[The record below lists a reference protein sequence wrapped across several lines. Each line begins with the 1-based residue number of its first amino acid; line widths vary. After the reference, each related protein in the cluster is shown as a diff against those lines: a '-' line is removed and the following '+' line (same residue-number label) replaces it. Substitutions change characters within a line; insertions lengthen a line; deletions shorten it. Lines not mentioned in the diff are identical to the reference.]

1 MPQLFALAFGCTYH
15 LFSVRFLTLL
25 HTRRGFPYCLSREK
39 RVTLGHF
46 LEVWMR
52 FYKVLIAF
60 FLSFFSLGLAQSLVV
75 YPFSSQDTLSG
86 VAVADRLAQAFSGSL
101 EVYGP
106 EVSPNLPV
114 PLLAPEGFFPVYS
127 SLSLNFP
134 IDGPGGAKVLR
145 EMTGADAVVT
155 GKIAFVDDGPDA
167 EVYIARP
174 DGVQTFSVT
183 SPEDDPSLLVQKI
196 IAVTAAR
203 LNVSRPLLKNFSIDL
218 SGPYGEYVNAVS
230 LIGAGLLEDAL
241 GVLEAAQTNVEE
253 EPRLQTLYDAVRAVL
268 VGQDN
273 PQTDLMAVMSLNLGE
288 ELFDEA
294 TTLSYFETLAVERS
308 LPVFKAWVATL
319 QATQQDSSSSD
330 ASAAFDAVAEAY
342 PFGVATR
349 AAYRAVNGNEALGS
363 ENLDGDMQT
372 LLESNEVTSVYAAS
386 IISSSIINDPE
397 TTKAAYV
404 RLTKIAPGFA
414 RPFEFLSDIA
424 FSEDDPKAAATNL
437 AIASRL
443 DPDNTRLWTNLG
455 WSYYLLGSFGKSE
468 EYSRKSVEMQGEQLQ
483 GQDYIPWYNL
493 GLVQTVTGRLE
504 EALESYE
511 RAIELDL
518 LDIDERAAADPG
530 VDDASVV
537 DLENALELYPNE
549 PAIHFALA
557 NLYEREER
565 RDEARAQYEL
575 YASRGESLPL
585 REDALARVN
594 ILKEPLPDIEIS
606 EGATIRFGAIADAAP
621 YHPGDRLTV
630 EFELYTPGSE
640 LPGRA
645 NVSVALKASDGN
657 TLSQQE
663 GEVQIP
669 RNAIGYV
676 VRNLSLEIPRDAAPG
691 NYTVEINASASEERT
706 AVNVLELEVAGSP
719 SFIRQL
725 VSRNITMT
733 SFQTEGDLYDLGELV
748 SDNELITSLLNELES
763 AAEAAEGAL
772 PAVETGRFEGKS
784 GGQFF
789 TESTDADVR
798 DFLGYLL
805 ASDTSDSSFAFVEAY
820 AQWGLEG
827 APTE

>member
-1 MPQLFALAFGCTYH
+1 
-15 LFSVRFLTLL
+15 
-25 HTRRGFPYCLSREK
+25 
-39 RVTLGHF
+39 
-46 LEVWMR
+46 MR
-52 FYKVLIAF
+52 FCKVLIAF
-60 FLSFFSLGLAQSLVV
+60 LLSFFSVSFAQSLVV

-86 VAVADRLAQAFSGSL
+86 VAVADRLAQALAGSL

-106 EVSPNLPV
+106 EVSPGLPV
-114 PLLAPEGFFPVYS
+114 PLLAPDGFFPVYS
-127 SLSLNFP
+127 ALSLDFP
-134 IDGPGGAKVLR
+134 IDSAGGAKVLR
-145 EMTGADAVVT
+145 EMTGADAVIT
-155 GKIAFVDDGPDA
+155 GKIDFVDDGPDA

-203 LNVSRPLLKNFSIDL
+203 LDVSRPLLKEFSIDL

-241 GVLEAAQTNVEE
+241 GVLEAAQNETSLEE
-253 EPRLQTLYDAVRAVL
+253 EERLQTLYDAVRAVL

-273 PQTDLMAVMSLNLGE
+273 EQTELMAVMSLNLGE

-294 TTLSYFETLAVERS
+294 TTLGYFETLAAERS

-319 QATQQDSSSSD
+319 QDSSGND
-330 ASAAFDAVAEAY
+330 AGAAFDLAAEAY

-349 AAYRAVNGNEALGS
+349 AAYRALTQS
-363 ENLDGDMQT
+363 EELESDMQT
-372 LLESNEVTSVYAAS
+372 LLGSDEVTSVYAAS
-386 IISSSIINDPE
+386 LVSSSIVNDPE
-397 TTKAAYV
+397 TTKAAYL
-404 RLTKIAPGFA
+404 RLTDIAPGFA
-414 RPFEFLSDIA
+414 QPFEFLSDIA
-424 FSEDDPKAAATNL
+424 FSEDDAKAAATNL

-455 WSYYLLGSFGKSE
+455 WSYYLLGSLEKSE
-468 EYSRKSVEMQGEQLQ
+468 AYSRKSVEMQTDQLQ

-518 LDIDERAAADPG
+518 LDLDERAAADPG

-549 PAIHFALA
+549 PAVHFALA

-565 RDEARAQYEL
+565 RDEAKEQYEL
-575 YASRGESLPL
+575 YASLGESLPL
-585 REDALARVN
+585 RDEALARVE
-594 ILKEPLPDIEIS
+594 ILNEPLPEIEIS
-606 EGATIRFGAIADAAP
+606 EGATIRFGNVEDAAP

-657 TLSQQE
+657 TLSQE
-663 GEVQIP
+663 ESEVQIP

-676 VRNLSLEIPRDAAPG
+676 VRNLSVEIPAEAAPG
-691 NYTVEINASASEERT
+691 NYTIEINASASEERT
-706 AVNVLELEVAGSP
+706 AVSVLELTVEGSP
-719 SFIRQL
+719 SLVRQL
-725 VSRNITMT
+725 VSRNIVMT
-733 SFQTEGDLYDLGELV
+733 SFQNDSDLYDTAELI
-748 SDNELITSLLNELES
+748 SDNELITSLLSELQS
-763 AAEAAEGAL
+763 AADAAEEAL

-789 TESTDADVR
+789 SESSATDVR

-820 AQWGLEG
+820 AQWALDG
-827 APTE
+827 APAE

>member
-1 MPQLFALAFGCTYH
+1 
-15 LFSVRFLTLL
+15 
-25 HTRRGFPYCLSREK
+25 
-39 RVTLGHF
+39 
-46 LEVWMR
+46 MR

-60 FLSFFSLGLAQSLVV
+60 ILSFFSLGFAQSLVV

-86 VAVADRLAQAFSGSL
+86 VAVADRLAQAFAGSL

-106 EVSPNLPV
+106 EVSPGLPV
-114 PLLAPEGFFPVYS
+114 PLLAPDGFFPVYS
-127 SLSLNFP
+127 ALSLDFP
-134 IDGPGGAKVLR
+134 IDDAGGAKVLR
-145 EMTGADAVVT
+145 EMTGANAVVT
-155 GKIAFVDDGPDA
+155 GKIAFVDNGPDA

-183 SPEDDPSLLVQKI
+183 STEDDPSLLVQKI

-203 LNVSRPLLKNFSIDL
+203 LDVSRPLLKEFSIDL

-241 GVLEAAQTNVEE
+241 GVLEAAQNNVEE

-273 PQTDLMAVMSLNLGE
+273 PQIELMAVMSLNLGE

-294 TTLSYFETLAVERS
+294 TTLGYFETLAAEHS

-319 QATQQDSSSSD
+319 QDSSGAD
-330 ASAAFDAVAEAY
+330 ASAAFDAAAEAY
-342 PFGVATR
+342 NFGIATR
-349 AAYRAVNGNEALGS
+349 AAYRAVTQNGDLES
-363 ENLDGDMQT
+363 DMQT

-386 IISSSIINDPE
+386 IISSSIVNDPE
-397 TTKAAYV
+397 TTKAAYT
-404 RLTKIAPGFA
+404 RLTQIAPGFA
-414 RPFEFLSDIA
+414 QPFEFLSDIA
-424 FSEDDPKAAATNL
+424 FSEDDAKAAATNL

-455 WSYYLLGSFGKSE
+455 WSYYLLGSLEKSE
-468 EYSRKSVEMQGEQLQ
+468 EYSRKSTEMQTDQLQ

-493 GLVQTVTGRLE
+493 GLVQTVSGRLE
-504 EALESYE
+504 EALESYD
-511 RAIELDL
+511 RAIELDT
-518 LDIDERAAADPG
+518 LDLDERAAADPG

-549 PAIHFALA
+549 PAVHFALA
-557 NLYEREER
+557 NLYEQEER
-565 RDEARAQYEL
+565 RDEAKEL
-575 YASRGESLPL
+575 YASLGESLPL
-585 REDALARVN
+585 RDEALARVE
-594 ILKEPLPDIEIS
+594 ILNEPLPEIEIT
-606 EGATIRFGAIADAAP
+606 EGATIRFGNVDDAAP

-630 EFELYTPGSE
+630 EFELYTPGAE

-645 NVSVALKASDGN
+645 NVSVALKAADGN

-663 GEVQIP
+663 REVQIP

-676 VRNLSLEIPRDAAPG
+676 VRNLSLEIPADAAPG
-691 NYTVEINASASEERT
+691 NYAIEINASASEERT
-706 AVNVLELEVAGSP
+706 AVSVLELEVAGSP

-733 SFQTEGDLYDLGELV
+733 SFQTEGDLYDSSELV
-748 SDNELITSLLNELES
+748 SDNELITSLLNELAS
-763 AAEAAEGAL
+763 AAEAAEEAL
-772 PAVETGRFEGKS
+772 PAVEIGRFEGKS

-789 TESTDADVR
+789 TESTNADVR

-820 AQWGLEG
+820 AQWALDG